1 MTIPTQHN
9 ANLSE
14 DSYRLDHKVG
24 YHPPGRRDKVRMDGV
39 VYEVV
44 EFVDNKKTGYQG
56 VIYQRVGTGEII
68 VAHRGTEFDRE
79 PLKDGWHTD
88 GGMVAKEFNLQTE
101 DAIALTRHA
110 LSYAQNYADRKKV
123 PVPEVTHTG
132 HSLGGCHAQTMA
144 HHFDHKA
151 ETFNAY
157 GAAGL
162 KGINP
167 NEPNAANVT
176 NHVMAGD
183 VVSAASP
190 HYGKVV
196 MYATPKEID
205 RLSRA
210 GYGDAAQE
218 NDLKVVVPLVGSHR
232 MKNFLD
238 DPATPGRN
246 ESALANP
253 ESRNLANANRTAI
266 DEYRSEVR
274 ELRERITTASQ
285 QDAKGFYETIDKWNR
300 GLESIAQAT
309 ADVAETAQRGVR
321 QGAEWMGEKADQAGE
336 ATRRGV
342 KHAQD
347 RVEDGVDWA
356 GKKAG
361 QAAESVQRSA
371 RQGAERAR
379 DIAEQATDAVKRG
392 AGNAKDAAVDG
403 WNALDKKADEIK
415 DEAARMQQKF
425 NDAGKKIGD
434 WLFNRP
440 TSAVDVD
447 RAMDGVR
454 PYLPAKDA
462 DLRDTIR
469 DSAGMANAQANATP
483 HAGSNRTAAPTLE
496 SDPSAFLDRMLA
508 AAKSGDADTFRQ
520 MTQQAA
526 DGEGGR
532 ALREQAIAGVDRQE
546 QLAREQAERS
556 ALEEAAART
565 ARQAGP
571 VMG

>member
-183 VVSAASP
+183 PVSAASP

-218 NDLKVVVPLVGSHR
+218 NDLKVVMPLVGSPR

-246 ESALANP
+246 ESALSSP
-253 ESRNLANANRTAI
+253 LPRQLADKNAALIREYRQEVHDLRVAGGEKMRQVGTMWNDAI
-266 DEYRSEVR
+266 DRMNR
-274 ELRERITTASQ
+274 NIERVGQ
-285 QDAKGFYETIDKWNR
+285 
-300 GLESIAQAT
+300 
-309 ADVAETAQRGVR
+309 
-321 QGAEWMGEKADQAGE
+321 KADQ
-336 ATRRGV
+336 V
-342 KHAQD
+342 S
-347 RVEDGVDWA
+347 
-356 GKKAG
+356 
-361 QAAESVQRSA
+361 ESAHRSVCLLYTSPSP
-371 RQGAERAR
+371 R
-379 DIAEQATDAVKRG
+379 D
-392 AGNAKDAAVDG
+392 
-403 WNALDKKADEIK
+403 
-415 DEAARMQQKF
+415 
-425 NDAGKKIGD
+425 
-434 WLFNRP
+434 
-440 TSAVDVD
+440 
-447 RAMDGVR
+447 
-454 PYLPAKDA
+454 
-462 DLRDTIR
+462 
-469 DSAGMANAQANATP
+469 
-483 HAGSNRTAAPTLE
+483 
-496 SDPSAFLDRMLA
+496 
-508 AAKSGDADTFRQ
+508 
-520 MTQQAA
+520 
-526 DGEGGR
+526 
-532 ALREQAIAGVDRQE
+532 
-546 QLAREQAERS
+546 
-556 ALEEAAART
+556 
-565 ARQAGP
+565 
-571 VMG
+571 